1 MVGEGQARLGKILAS
16 EILAWLG
23 TFDQPLTIVSTNNL
37 FFFGHYAHNMAP
49 TLGKRKRISR
59 EELEQSSRG
68 SSPSSSSQNSDG
80 EDMQAL
86 FRKAFEAKF
95 APLDIEPVKT
105 NAQKMEEPAEDLE
118 EESDWSGI
126 SSENDESSNGVQ
138 VFDHSSTYQPHT
150 KASKS
155 EMRAFMS
162 AKPPSLS
169 ATASARPAPKPTK
182 EDDSVESAHMKNDLE
197 LQKLLRESHLLSSN
211 APTYSTRTGNTRET
225 NDARH
230 KLTDLHIQSL
240 GAKKSI
246 FAQKSMPMSHRKGI
260 NAKTRM
266 RDEKRRA
273 EAKENGITL
282 EREQK
287 VRKIAGKRDRGV
299 GAPSVGKFKGGTLTL
314 SKKDLRGLTST
325 SGDKSKGKKGRR
337 R

>member
-1 MVGEGQARLGKILAS
+1 
-16 EILAWLG
+16 
-23 TFDQPLTIVSTNNL
+23 
-37 FFFGHYAHNMAP
+37 MAP
-49 TLGKRKRISR
+49 TIGKRKRITR
-59 EELEQSSRG
+59 EELEQSSRA
-68 SSPSSSSQNSDG
+68 SSPSSTSQHSDG

-95 APLDIEPVKT
+95 APLNIEPVQK
-105 NAQKMEEPAEDLE
+105 AQKMEAPADDLD

-126 SSENDESSNGVQ
+126 SSEDENETSNGIQ
-138 VFDHSSTYQPHT
+138 VFDHSSAHQPRT
-150 KASKS
+150 KAPKT
-155 EMRAFMS
+155 ELRAFMS

-169 ATASARPAPKPTK
+169 VSTAAKPAPKPKK
-182 EDDSVESAHMKNDLE
+182 EDDSVEAAHMKNDLE
-197 LQKLLRESHLLSSN
+197 LQKLLRESHILSSN

-260 NAKTRM
+260 NAKTKM
-266 RDEKRRA
+266 RDNKRRA

-282 EREQK
+282 EKEQK
-287 VRKIAGKRDRGV
+287 VRKAVGKRDRGV

-314 SKKDLRGLTST
+314 SKKELRGLTS
-325 SGDKSKGKKGRR
+325 SAGDKSKGKKGRR

>member
-1 MVGEGQARLGKILAS
+1 
-16 EILAWLG
+16 
-23 TFDQPLTIVSTNNL
+23 
-37 FFFGHYAHNMAP
+37 MAP
-49 TLGKRKRISR
+49 SIGKRKRITR
-59 EELEQSSRG
+59 EELQQF
-68 SSPSSSSQNSDG
+68 SPASSSSSTSQNSDA

-95 APLDIEPVKT
+95 APLDIEPV
-105 NAQKMEEPAEDLE
+105 QKARKIEEPADQLDEDSD
-118 EESDWSGI
+118 SDWSGI
-126 SSENDESSNGVQ
+126 SSFHDENDVSNGIE
-138 VFDHSSTYQPHT
+138 VFDYSSTNQPHT

-155 EMRAFMS
+155 ELRAFMS

-169 ATASARPAPKPTK
+169 VSTAAKPIPKPKK
-182 EDDSVESAHMKNDLE
+182 EDDSVEAAHMKNDLE
-197 LQKLLRESHLLSSN
+197 LQKLLRESHILSSN
-211 APTYSTRTGNTRET
+211 APTYSTRTGSTRET

-260 NAKTRM
+260 NAKTKM
-266 RDEKRRA
+266 RDNRRRA

-282 EREQK
+282 EKEQRVK
-287 VRKIAGKRDRGV
+287 KAVGKRDRGV

-314 SKKDLRGLTST
+314 SKKELRGLTS
-325 SGDKSKGKKGRR
+325 SAGDKSKGTKGRR